1 MLYSRHVVDPKI
13 VPRAEHGISRNQID
27 ADALRVMYRLH
38 QSGYR
43 AYLVGG
49 GVRDLLLGRRP
60 KDFDIGTDAHP
71 YQIKKLFR
79 NCWIIG
85 RRFRLAHVRFGPT
98 KVVEVAT
105 FRRLIV
111 PGTET
116 EPAVV
121 DTPTDAPL
129 ALATDGQPSVNLG
142 EGITLTT
149 DTSSDVQPPASPAA
163 RIVHD
168 DNTFG
173 TPEEDA
179 FRRDFTINAL
189 FYDIG
194 TLSIIDY
201 TGGIDDLRAG
211 IVRCIGDPNERF
223 QEDPV
228 RMMRALVFAAR
239 LDFAVDEPVRD
250 AIARHK
256 LYIEHASPARVLEEF
271 YKILRSGYAA
281 RTFEA
286 LSETGLLQHIAPEFP
301 ERLPAR
307 LVEALERL
315 DAYRTLTAEVPPNLS
330 NPVLLATLLV
340 PLGMLTPRSR
350 RGHDEDEFAA
360 ARGPALGRLP
370 LARKDIERIG
380 HMLTMQ
386 SRLAEM
392 EMHPRRQRGM
402 AMRPSFTD
410 ALTWMDIHGDAP
422 DVVDHWQ
429 QVIIDMPPDEE
440 RSSHDRAP
448 AGPGAPVAERHDGR
462 QPRRRRRGRR
472 R

>member
-149 DTSSDVQPPASPAA
+149 DTSSDVQPPSSPAA

-228 RMMRALVFAAR
+228 RMMRALVFA
-239 LDFAVDEPVRD
+239 
-250 AIARHK
+250 
-256 LYIEHASPARVLEEF
+256 
-271 YKILRSGYAA
+271 
-281 RTFEA
+281 
-286 LSETGLLQHIAPEFP
+286 
-301 ERLPAR
+301 AR

-429 QVIIDMPPDEE
+429 QGIIDMPPDEE